1 MRRFV
6 ASQLRHRP
14 SRVLAL
20 GVAIVAA
27 SASFILLAAAAKTG
41 GLKVTGSVKSS
52 FRPAYDVLVRPEGSK
67 TSLERTRGL
76 VRDNYLSGI
85 FGGISKKQYRE
96 IESMSGVEVAAP
108 IANVG
113 YVLPWGYIPV
123 SIQRF
128 VNLDPVQLYRL
139 RLSWV
144 AHNGASVYPEATL
157 YVYYNRNHRFTATP
171 VRGYPGDPDE
181 IVPGQGPQQVCVGFS
196 ASNPE
201 SVTPF
206 SSAGRLFCFSAK
218 TPHVNRNNFFNFW
231 SKVPVPKGIGAVAGG
246 VYPILLAAIDP
257 VQEERLLH
265 LDRAVVSGRA
275 LEPKDRDF
283 VSQIGG
289 FGHRFVPVMVSRRN
303 YVRETLDVAVE
314 RLRIHRP
321 KDVPGLLTAGI
332 CEVRYLPCPAGQ
344 TRKAPAGWPRG
355 TTAYSFLTG
364 ARGTVVGHAAVPIAT
379 GYRGLLFGGRVVRG
393 FTTNDSPNFW
403 TVSATTYRRLAG
415 GALQPLTTTNRLQA
429 YSNPVYAATG
439 FVGVPADNRDVQF
452 RRLTNHPG
460 SAQIL
465 AGNVAARPTFAI
477 VGRYDPA
484 KLPGFSPLSKVPLET
499 YYPPLLEPRGAESTR
514 ILHGQP
520 LAPTQNL
527 ADYIQQPPLML
538 TTIRALGAFTHRR
551 SFVGSPPLDAKA
563 PISVIRV
570 RVSGA
575 TGPDARSE
583 ARIRSVALRI
593 HNRTGLDVDITAGSS
608 PHPLTIRLPRGKFG
622 RPALTLSEGWV
633 KKGVSVAF
641 LNGVGRKQLALFTL
655 IPLLCCL
662 FLGNGTYAAARVR
675 RAEIGTLL
683 TLGWSPR
690 MIFSAL
696 LGEVLVIGFL
706 AGLLGVGI
714 AAALVAV
721 LSLHAQLWVT
731 LLVLPVSLA
740 IALVAGLLP
749 AWHAARAEPLTALRP
764 PVADVKRTHP
774 VQDLTRLAFV
784 NLRRVPARALVGG
797 CGLMLGAC
805 ALTVL
810 LAVQRSFQ
818 GVLAGTLL
826 GDAISIEI
834 RGFDYLAVGLVIALA
849 ALSIADVLYLNLRE
863 RQAELV
869 TLRTFGWSERHLAR
883 VVGAEALALALGST
897 LIGAALGI
905 VVCAVFL
912 AVPFSSLVLGALAAV
927 SGGIL
932 ATLLASLLPL
942 SQLERLTP
950 PTVLAADE

>member
-1 MRRFV
+1 MLKCRAGSRCPRADVRRFV

-257 VQEERLLH
+257 VQ
-265 LDRAVVSGRA
+265 RACPAGR
-275 LEPKDRDF
+275 
-283 VSQIGG
+283 
-289 FGHRFVPVMVSRRN
+289 RR
-303 YVRETLDVAVE
+303 
-314 RLRIHRP
+314 IPRP
-321 KDVPGLLTAGI
+321 KEVPGLRRGEI
-332 CEVRYLPCPAGQ
+332 CEFQSPPSPAGQ

-452 RRLTNHPG
+452 RRLTTPPG

-465 AGNVAARPTFAI
+465 AGNVAARPPFAI

-749 AWHAARAEPLTALRP
+749 AWHAARAEPLTAR
-764 PVADVKRTHP
+764 
-774 VQDLTRLAFV
+774 
-784 NLRRVPARALVGG
+784 
-797 CGLMLGAC
+797 
-805 ALTVL
+805 
-810 LAVQRSFQ
+810 
-818 GVLAGTLL
+818 
-826 GDAISIEI
+826 
-834 RGFDYLAVGLVIALA
+834 
-849 ALSIADVLYLNLRE
+849 
-863 RQAELV
+863 
-869 TLRTFGWSERHLAR
+869 
-883 VVGAEALALALGST
+883 
-897 LIGAALGI
+897 
-905 VVCAVFL
+905 
-912 AVPFSSLVLGALAAV
+912 
-927 SGGIL
+927 
-932 ATLLASLLPL
+932 
-942 SQLERLTP
+942 
-950 PTVLAADE
+950 